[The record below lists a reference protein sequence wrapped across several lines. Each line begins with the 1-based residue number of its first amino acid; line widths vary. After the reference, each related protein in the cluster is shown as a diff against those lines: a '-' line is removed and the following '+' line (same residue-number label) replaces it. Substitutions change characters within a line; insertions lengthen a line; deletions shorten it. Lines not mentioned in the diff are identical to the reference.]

1 MAKGATE
8 RSEAQRAK
16 ANANLKPF
24 RKGQSGNP
32 GGIPKDLREVIL
44 LARSHT
50 AVAIEALVR
59 VASDA
64 AAPSAAQVSAAEAI
78 LNRAW
83 GKPKD
88 TVELQGADGA
98 PLPLVVQFVRPE

>member
-1 MAKGATE
+1 VKAPGNSGKQ
-8 RSEAQRAK
+8 RSK
-16 ANANLKPF
+16 PPVGKPF
-24 RKGQSGNP
+24 QKGQSGNP
-32 GGIPKDLREVIL
+32 SGLPKDLREVIT

-50 AVAIEALVR
+50 VTAITAL
-59 VASDA
+59 AEIAGDSGAPCA
-64 AAPSAAQVSAAEAI
+64 ARVSASEAI